1 MSRRFTREEFYELVW
16 SKPMTHL
23 AKDFRLS
30 DVALHKICRK
40 HDIPNPPLGWWAK
53 HAAGHKVKRI
63 PLPKA
68 KAGIALTVVI
78 ASVRHEAA
86 ARNLI
91 PRFPTPATGHNW
103 ADYRP
108 KSVRWNRQGI
118 LKVGT

>member
-1 MSRRFTREEFYELVW
+1 MSQRFTREEFYELVW

-53 HAAGHKVKRI
+53 HAAGPKVKRI

-68 KAGIALTVVI
+68 KTGVALTVEFLSTRLFIRDQHSSPSPQVPRI
-78 ASVRHEAA
+78 RNRRVHTGR
-86 ARNLI
+86 AR
-91 PRFPTPATGHNW
+91 PR
-103 ADYRP
+103 
-108 KSVRWNRQGI
+108 
-118 LKVGT
+118 